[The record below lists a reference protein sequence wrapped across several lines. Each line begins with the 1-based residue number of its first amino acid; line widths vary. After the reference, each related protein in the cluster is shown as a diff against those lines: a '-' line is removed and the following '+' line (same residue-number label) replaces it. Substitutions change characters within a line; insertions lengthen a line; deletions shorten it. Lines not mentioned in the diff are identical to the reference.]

1 MSIPT
6 IPIKAWAV
14 GPGTPVRR
22 VGCTSSFSIT
32 LSAWNAGISFC
43 FSSPAFLLTGLRSH
57 WYTGTED
64 PSTTSPS
71 SRLRTI
77 PLPDG
82 SWMIRTATGMPSDW
96 STTTKATAPKYI
108 AQQSSRSSYLIF
120 HQFFDL
126 APVTNLHSHEVGP
139 ARKRI
144 RSHLDLHGRLIL
156 LQSLHLA
163 DPPGRIKHLNDHRT

>member
-14 GPGTPVRR
+14 GPGTPVQRD
-22 VGCTSSFSIT
+22 GCTSSFSIP

-57 WYTGTED
+57 WCTGTGD

-82 SWMIRTATGMPSDW
+82 SWMISTVTGMPSDW

-108 AQQSSRSSYLIF
+108 AHQSSRSPDLIF

-126 APVTNLHSHEVGP
+126 APVTDLHPYEISP

-144 RSHLDLHGRLIL
+144 RSHLDLHDGLIL
-156 LQSLHLA
+156 LQGLHLA
-163 DPPGRIKHLNDHRT
+163 DPPGRV